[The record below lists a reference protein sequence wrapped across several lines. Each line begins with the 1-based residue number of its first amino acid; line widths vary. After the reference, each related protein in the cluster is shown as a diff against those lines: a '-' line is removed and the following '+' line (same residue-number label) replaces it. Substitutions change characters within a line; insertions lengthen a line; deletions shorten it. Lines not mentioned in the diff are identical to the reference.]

1 MMLKG
6 RLRRGVIVGVTLN
19 DTNCPGVASG
29 KPRGLSN
36 TTRWLEGESLSV
48 LIVLLVNRPFTD
60 SPFFRIFR
68 KAKCPPVARDYLLT
82 GAAASGSRKCRQ
94 LRSAGM

>member
-6 RLRRGVIVGVTLN
+6 RLRRGVIVGVILN

-36 TTRWLEGESLSV
+36 TTRWLEGESLSD
-48 LIVLLVNRPFTD
+48 LIILLENRPFTN

-68 KAKCPPVARDYLLT
+68 KVKYQPVARGSLLAV
-82 GAAASGSRKCRQ
+82 AAASGSR
-94 LRSAGM
+94 